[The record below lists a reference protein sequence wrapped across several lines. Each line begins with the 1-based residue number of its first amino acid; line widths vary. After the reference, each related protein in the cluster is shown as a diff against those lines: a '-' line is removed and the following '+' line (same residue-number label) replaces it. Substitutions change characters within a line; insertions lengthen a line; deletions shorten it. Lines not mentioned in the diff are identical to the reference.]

1 MLPAVR
7 VRPEAGASG
16 GSSARPDRLSRGE
29 PRIDKTART
38 NEGIRV
44 REVRLI
50 DGEGTQL
57 GVVPIEEA
65 LRLAREQGFD
75 LVEVAP
81 AARPPVCRIM
91 DFGKFLYQQKKKSHD
106 SKKKQKQFQVKE
118 VKFRPNID
126 DHDYD
131 VKLRNALRFLEEG
144 DKVKATVQFRGREM
158 SKPELGLSLMRRLAA
173 DIGDRGVQEST
184 PEMAGNRMHLI
195 FGPGKK
201 EKEREKERAA
211 AARRGEGAAAGGS
224 TGT

>member
-1 MLPAVR
+1 MLPVAR
-7 VRPEAGASG
+7 GRPEAGASRG
-16 GSSARPDRLSRGE
+16 LEARLDRLSRGE

-50 DGEGTQL
+50 DGEGNQV
-57 GVVPIEEA
+57 GVVPTEEA
-65 LRLAREQGFD
+65 LRMAREQGYD

-91 DFGKFLYQQKKKSHD
+91 DFGKFMYQQKKKSHD

-201 EKEREKERAA
+201 EKEREKEKAA
-211 AARRGEGAAAGGS
+211 AARKGEVAAAGGES
-224 TGT
+224 GT

>member
-1 MLPAVR
+1 MLPVAR
-7 VRPEAGASG
+7 GRPEAGESRG
-16 GSSARPDRLSRGE
+16 LEARLDRLSRGE

-50 DGEGTQL
+50 DGEGNQV
-57 GVVPIEEA
+57 GVVATEEA
-65 LRLAREQGFD
+65 LRMAREQGYD

-91 DFGKFLYQQKKKSHD
+91 DFGKFMYQQKKKSHD

-201 EKEREKERAA
+201 EKEREKEKAA
-211 AARRGEGAAAGGS
+211 AARKGEVAAAGGES
-224 TGT
+224 GT

>member
-1 MLPAVR
+1 MA
-7 VRPEAGASG
+7 
-16 GSSARPDRLSRGE
+16 
-29 PRIDKTART
+29 K
-38 NEGIRV
+38 
-44 REVRLI
+44 
-50 DGEGTQL
+50 
-57 GVVPIEEA
+57 
-65 LRLAREQGFD
+65 EQELD

-91 DFGKFLYQQKKKSHD
+91 DFGKFMYQQKKKAHD

-158 SKPELGLSLMRRLAA
+158 SKPDLGWNLMKKLAA
-173 DIGDRGVQEST
+173 DIGDRGVQEGH

-201 EKEREKERAA
+201 GITAPAKKAA
-211 AARRGEGAAAGGS
+211 SDLVAGDAKA
-224 TGT
+224 

>member
-1 MLPAVR
+1 
-7 VRPEAGASG
+7 
-16 GSSARPDRLSRGE
+16 
-29 PRIDKTART
+29 
-38 NEGIRV
+38 
-44 REVRLI
+44 
-50 DGEGTQL
+50 
-57 GVVPIEEA
+57 
-65 LRLAREQGFD
+65 LRLAREQGYD

-91 DFGKFLYQQKKKSHD
+91 DFGKFLYQQKKKTHD

-158 SKPELGLSLMRRLAA
+158 SKPDLGLNLMKRLAA

-201 EKEREKERAA
+201 EKDREREREKEKAA
-211 AARRGEGAAAGGS
+211 TARRSEGAAAGGD
-224 TGT
+224 TGA

>member
-1 MLPAVR
+1 
-7 VRPEAGASG
+7 
-16 GSSARPDRLSRGE
+16 
-29 PRIDKTART
+29 
-38 NEGIRV
+38 
-44 REVRLI
+44 
-50 DGEGTQL
+50 
-57 GVVPIEEA
+57 
-65 LRLAREQGFD
+65 LRLAREQGYD

-91 DFGKFLYQQKKKSHD
+91 DFGKFLYQQKKKTHD

-158 SKPELGLSLMRRLAA
+158 SKPDLGLNLMKRLAA

-201 EKEREKERAA
+201 EKDREKEREKEKAA
-211 AARRGEGAAAGGS
+211 TARRSEGAAAGGG
-224 TGT
+224 TGA

>member
-1 MLPAVR
+1 
-7 VRPEAGASG
+7 
-16 GSSARPDRLSRGE
+16 
-29 PRIDKTART
+29 
-38 NEGIRV
+38 
-44 REVRLI
+44 
-50 DGEGTQL
+50 
-57 GVVPIEEA
+57 
-65 LRLAREQGFD
+65 
-75 LVEVAP
+75 
-81 AARPPVCRIM
+81 M

-158 SKPELGLSLMRRLAA
+158 SKPDLGLSLMRRLAA
-173 DIGDRGVQEST
+173 DIGERGIQEST

-201 EKEREKERAA
+201 EKEKEKAAAPRKSEAA
-211 AARRGEGAAAGGS
+211 AAGPSGS
-224 TGT
+224 